1 MTLCDDILALDE
13 KIRFVAH
20 LSEDFK
26 LVEMKQRAGVKSL
39 TDEKTDQEFYSIIE
53 PVILGACSRLE
64 PRLGRLKTVRIKYE
78 NVSIVFM
85 RLPHAVVGLSMEPGP
100 TTPLI
105 EKVGKRFKVELV

>member
-20 LSEDFK
+20 LTEDFK
-26 LVEMKQRAGVKSL
+26 LVEMKQRPGVKSL
-39 TDEKTDQEFYSIIE
+39 TDEKTDREFYSLIE

-64 PRLGRLKTVRIKYE
+64 SSLGRLKTVRIKYE
-78 NVSIVFM
+78 NVSIVFL
-85 RLPHAVVGLSMEPGP
+85 RLPKAVIGLSMEPGP

-105 EKVGKRFKVELV
+105 EKVGKRFNVELT